1 MIMKYFCFFRVKIN
15 TLIFSFK
22 SAEFE
27 IFIEYLSFLNL

>member
-27 IFIEYLSFLNL
+27 IFMNIYCS